1 VAHQLHPSI
10 LEHVGL
16 EAAVR
21 EQVDEFAIRTG
32 LKAEITVRQLPH
44 TVPHEQALCLY
55 RVLQESLRNVQ
66 KHAGATNVL
75 VRLLGI
81 GCGLALCVHDDG
93 CGIESMERATLRK
106 GLGLTSMEERVGALG
121 GMFRIRT
128 KPGDGTEIHAWVPL
142 EDVKS
147 ESR

>member
-1 VAHQLHPSI
+1 
-10 LEHVGL
+10 
-16 EAAVR
+16 
-21 EQVDEFAIRTG
+21 
-32 LKAEITVRQLPH
+32 
-44 TVPHEQALCLY
+44 
-55 RVLQESLRNVQ
+55 
-66 KHAGATNVL
+66 
-75 VRLLGI
+75 
-81 GCGLALCVHDDG
+81 LALCVHDDG

-121 GMFRIRT
+121 GMFRIGT